1 MVAKEEQKENMEKD
15 YSTPIAGTQQTALGG
30 E

>member
-15 YSTPIAGTQQTALGG
+15 YSTPIAGTQQTALG